1 MKKNSYKN
9 KSLLEKF
16 KSKSKREANLFF
28 SLCEDDNETIKT
40 KNLKMFY

>member
-9 KSLLEKF
+9 KSTLLEKL

-28 SLCEDDNETIKT
+28 SLCEDDNEIRHVVET
-40 KNLKMFY
+40 